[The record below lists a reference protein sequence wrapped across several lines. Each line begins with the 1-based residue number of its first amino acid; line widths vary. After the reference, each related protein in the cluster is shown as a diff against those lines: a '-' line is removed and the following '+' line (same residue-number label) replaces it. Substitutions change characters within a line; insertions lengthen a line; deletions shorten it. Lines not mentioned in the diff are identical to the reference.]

1 LACSVTISYAYPNVM
16 ASADE
21 ASSAVAEPSAINHS
35 I

>member
-1 LACSVTISYAYPNVM
+1 M